1 MLQELIKEEIICGNK
16 VFQPMTAQ
24 LVNVDCHAVLLLVEK
39 DVERWNCHACL
50 RQYIETPK
58 GN

>member
-39 DVERWNCHACL
+39 DVER
-50 RQYIETPK
+50 
-58 GN
+58 